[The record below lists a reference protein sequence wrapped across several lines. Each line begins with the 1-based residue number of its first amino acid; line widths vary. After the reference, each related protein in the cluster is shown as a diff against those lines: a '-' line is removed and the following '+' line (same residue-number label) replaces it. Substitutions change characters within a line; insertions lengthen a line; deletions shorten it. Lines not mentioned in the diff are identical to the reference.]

1 MGGEGR
7 EDGGAG
13 GSGPVGLRGSG
24 EASVASGAG
33 QADGETV
40 MITLPIFWPA
50 STYSY
55 ASTICSSG

>member
-13 GSGPVGLRGSG
+13 GSGPGSG
-24 EASVASGAG
+24 EATVASGAG